1 MPHVRLNS
9 PFMLGLITVLAVSMV
24 LWVGIPAWKRWQTPK
39 ALPPRPASQEIL
51 VDLTTASPLLKPVL
65 TQWQGYVRAI
75 LAGDETLTYAK
86 GIQLALS
93 TVGQNTWFIQSDAGI
108 YEDRSQKQLLLK
120 GVRGRLESQGGGN
133 AKNVLILEAPFAQY
147 NATTEV
153 LSLKGRSK
161 VTVFP

>member
-24 LWVGIPAWKRWQTPK
+24 LWVGIPAWKRWQAPK
-39 ALPPRPASQEIL
+39 VPPPSPASQEIL

-133 AKNVLILEAPFAQY
+133 AKNVLILESPFAQY